1 MLAVV
6 FDWDLTLWDS
16 WGIHLRLME
25 NTAADLGVDA
35 PSPEAVAAEFHRPF
49 RQHLLWFF
57 GSRPDAEDELE
68 RILESYLSRYDG
80 ILAFRNYL
88 FPGVASLLPALKR
101 RGIRIGILSDKIP
114 QFGHPELQRSGLSAL
129 VDFADFKTDAR
140 PYKPAP
146 DGLQTV
152 LNGLSVAPE
161 DAMYVGD
168 GPQDVACARSVGA
181 ASGAALWS
189 AIDRDATLE
198 QQPNF
203 RLHRPHQVLAAV
215 ARLRALSVPTRGSG
229 TCRGP
234 GVPTPTTRRMTRT
247 WGAMPRLRAGANPT
261 RPCGHPGRWRPNGE
275 DAPGN
280 WLSCRARPTR
290 SPRCLCGLTAIPGIE
305 PLSILRPEEC
315 FALFRL

>member
-1 MLAVV
+1 MRAVV

-114 QFGHPELQRSGLSAL
+114 QFGHAELQRSGLSAL

-146 DGLQTV
+146 DGLHTV
-152 LNGLSVAPE
+152 LQGLSVSPE
-161 DAMYVGD
+161 EAMYVGD

-215 ARLRALSVPTRGSG
+215 ATAEGAIGSDPWVRHLPWPWRPDPDDPQDDQDLG
-229 TCRGP
+229 GDAAVERTGEP
-234 GVPTPTTRRMTRT
+234 DTPLWTAWPMAARWSGRT
-247 WGAMPRLRAGANPT
+247 GKLAQLPSEANPI
-261 RPCGHPGRWRPNGE
+261 
-275 DAPGN
+275 A
-280 WLSCRARPTR
+280 
-290 SPRCLCGLTAIPGIE
+290 
-305 PLSILRPEEC
+305 PLSLRTYSNS
-315 FALFRL
+315 RN

>member
-1 MLAVV
+1 MRAVV

-25 NTAADLGVDA
+25 NTAAELGVAA

-68 RILESYLSRYDG
+68 RILASYLSRYDG

-88 FPGVASLLPALKR
+88 FPGVVSLLGALKR
-101 RGIRIGILSDKIP
+101 RGMRIGVLSDKIP
-114 QFGHPELQRSGLSAL
+114 EFGHAELQRSGLAGL
-129 VDFADFKTDAR
+129 VEYADFKTDAR

-146 DGLQTV
+146 DGLYTV
-152 LNGLSVAPE
+152 LDGLGINPE

-189 AIDRDATLE
+189 TIDRDATLGE
-198 QQPNF
+198 APTY
-203 RLHRPHQVLAAV
+203 RLYRPHQVLAAV
-215 ARLRALSVPTRGSG
+215 AEADGSDGADPWVRHLPWPWRPDADNPQDDQDSGERPSGRRQLSPSRPHGLFGPWRRGGEGALRNWRSYR
-229 TCRGP
+229 
-234 GVPTPTTRRMTRT
+234 
-247 WGAMPRLRAGANPT
+247 AMPTL
-261 RPCGHPGRWRPNGE
+261 
-275 DAPGN
+275 
-280 WLSCRARPTR
+280 
-290 SPRCLCGLTAIPGIE
+290 
-305 PLSILRPEEC
+305 
-315 FALFRL
+315 